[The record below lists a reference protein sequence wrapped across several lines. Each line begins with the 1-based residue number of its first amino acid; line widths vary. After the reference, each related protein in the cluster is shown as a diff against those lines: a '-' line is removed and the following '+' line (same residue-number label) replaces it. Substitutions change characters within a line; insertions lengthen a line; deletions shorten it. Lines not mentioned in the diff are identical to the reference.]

1 MQLNSINYFVTI
13 AQEKSISKA
22 ADKLFVSQP
31 ALSLYMKK
39 IESELNTPLFV
50 HGNRNFELTQAGEIF
65 FQEGQVILQLYEQMM
80 RRITSLANSNQEIVH
95 FGISPFYSKYYLPK
109 IIPHV
114 LERYPWLQFNIIEEH
129 SVYLEEKLAAGELD
143 FCALPL
149 YPKNPLLDYEV
160 IHQEEIF
167 LAVPRNHPV
176 NALITPSSGI
186 SYIDL
191 RLVRNEPFVS
201 LKSIQKFS
209 EMSHQLC
216 EEAGFT
222 PRTICETL
230 NWDTVDTLVGTGLGV
245 GFVPEVLVKAPT
257 TENSPNYYRISAKAF
272 RPYAIVTQKNSTIS
286 HPAMLIIDYFRK
298 AFQVG

>member
-31 ALSLYMKK
+31 ALSQYMKK

-149 YPKNPLLDYEV
+149 YPKNPLLD
-160 IHQEEIF
+160 
-167 LAVPRNHPV
+167 
-176 NALITPSSGI
+176 
-186 SYIDL
+186 
-191 RLVRNEPFVS
+191 
-201 LKSIQKFS
+201 
-209 EMSHQLC
+209 
-216 EEAGFT
+216 
-222 PRTICETL
+222 
-230 NWDTVDTLVGTGLGV
+230 
-245 GFVPEVLVKAPT
+245 
-257 TENSPNYYRISAKAF
+257 
-272 RPYAIVTQKNSTIS
+272 
-286 HPAMLIIDYFRK
+286 
-298 AFQVG
+298 

>member
-31 ALSLYMKK
+31 ALSQYMKK

-216 EEAGFT
+216 AGGGFCARG
-222 PRTICETL
+222 PGKSAHHRKQSQLLPDLRQGLPPLRHRHPEKQHHFPPGHADHRLFPQGVSGWLIRT
-230 NWDTVDTLVGTGLGV
+230 
-245 GFVPEVLVKAPT
+245 
-257 TENSPNYYRISAKAF
+257 AF
-272 RPYAIVTQKNSTIS
+272 N
-286 HPAMLIIDYFRK
+286 
-298 AFQVG
+298 

>member
-1 MQLNSINYFVTI
+1 M
-13 AQEKSISKA
+13 
-22 ADKLFVSQP
+22 
-31 ALSLYMKK
+31 
-39 IESELNTPLFV
+39 
-50 HGNRNFELTQAGEIF
+50 
-65 FQEGQVILQLYEQMM
+65 
-80 RRITSLANSNQEIVH
+80 
-95 FGISPFYSKYYLPK
+95 
-109 IIPHV
+109 
-114 LERYPWLQFNIIEEH
+114 
-129 SVYLEEKLAAGELD
+129 YLEEKLAAGELD